1 MFPSADH
8 DAALTFPEGLVGC
21 RDWTT
26 FVMLTDSEED
36 LPVAYMQLVSDPRV
50 RLLVTDP
57 RLIDDSYSLTLS
69 EQDRAE
75 LDLQPS
81 DETVL
86 YSTLTIQDDGMITA
100 NLLGPLVI
108 NARTR
113 QGRQLVLTDSGYTT
127 RHPVANLQ
135 EA

>member
-1 MFPSADH
+1 MFSSVDH
-8 DAALTFPEGLVGC
+8 AAALTFSEGLVGC
-21 RDWTT
+21 PDWTT
-26 FVMLTDSEED
+26 FVMLSDSEED
-36 LPVAYMQLVSDPRV
+36 LPVAYMQLVSDPSV

-57 RLIDDSYSLTLS
+57 RLIEQSYTVTLS

-81 DETVL
+81 DRTVL
-86 YSTLTIQDDGMITA
+86 YSTLTVNEDGTITA
-100 NLLGPLVI
+100 NLLGPLVV

>member
-57 RLIDDSYSLTLS
+57 RLIDDTYNVTLS

-135 EA
+135 ED